1 MEKRMTSTSRNEVE
15 ASSLE
20 AGYTGA
26 DLVVET
32 LLRNGVDTVFGIP
45 GVHTLALYDAL
56 HERPMR
62 HILARHEQ
70 GAGFMADGYARAS
83 GRPGVAFI
91 ITGPGVTNFATPVGQ
106 AYTDGSPVMIVSS
119 NVASPYL
126 DAMKGNLHD
135 LKNQMAVMEA
145 VTQWNERVLD
155 PADTPATVAEGL
167 RRLTNGRTRPVH
179 IELPID
185 VLDERAGAVDVP
197 AVRRE
202 ERRSD
207 PRSIE
212 EAVDFLS
219 ASSKVIVYVGGGAVV
234 SPAPEAIVSIAER
247 FSAPIVCS
255 VMGKGAVPEDHPLFL
270 ATIWDRSDP
279 MANAF
284 FEEADTIIVIG
295 SKLGAQATGIFSLP
309 IPERM
314 VRIDIDAD
322 EMERNANPDVAILA
336 DAGVAA
342 LDLATALA
350 ERNIHRRSFPRERI
364 ADARRYLLDTG
375 FGADRTDYIQAIRR
389 AVPRDGITVWDMT
402 MMSYVA
408 CYRYPVLEPR
418 TFLFPAGYGTLGFA
432 LPAALGAKLA
442 QPNKDVVAFVGDGGF
457 QFTMQELA
465 TAVMFDINIPIV
477 IFDDSTYS
485 AVKDAQKS
493 WRDGR
498 FQAVDLVNP
507 EFSTIA
513 DAYGIPSVRAE
524 SADAL
529 EQAIRDAFERD
540 SPTLIIAPIP
550 GWV

>member
-1 MEKRMTSTSRNEVE
+1 MTS
-15 ASSLE
+15 SSTQHSDETTVSGL
-20 AGYTGA
+20 TGA

-32 LLRNGVDTVFGIP
+32 LLANGVDTVFGIP

-91 ITGPGVTNFATPVGQ
+91 ITGPGVTNVATPVGQ

-119 NVASPYL
+119 NVAAPYL
-126 DAMKGNLHD
+126 DAMRGNLHD

-145 VTQWNERVLD
+145 VTQWNQRVLD
-155 PADTPATVAEGL
+155 PGNAPAATAEGL

-185 VLDERAGAVDVP
+185 VMDERCEDVTIPSVSSERIAPDP
-197 AVRRE
+197 AA
-202 ERRSD
+202 
-207 PRSIE
+207 IE
-212 EAVDFLS
+212 AAADAIAES
-219 ASSKVIVYVGGGAVV
+219 NRVIIYVGGGAVA
-234 SPAPEAIVSIAER
+234 SPAPEAIIAIAER
-247 FSAPIVCS
+247 LSAPIVSS
-255 VMGKGAVPEDHPLFL
+255 VMGKGAVPDDHPLKL
-270 ATIWDRSDP
+270 AVIWDRSDP
-279 MANAF
+279 MASSF
-284 FEEADTIIVIG
+284 FEEADTILVIG
-295 SKLGAQATGIFSLP
+295 SKLGAQATDMFELP
-309 IPERM
+309 LPQRII
-314 VRIDIDAD
+314 RIDIDPD
-322 EMERNANPDVAILA
+322 EMNRNVTPEVPVLA
-336 DAGVAA
+336 DAA
-342 LDLATALA
+342 LATIELAATLA
-350 ERNIHRRSFPRERI
+350 ERKIHLHSFSKERI
-364 ADARRYLLDTG
+364 ASARDYLMMNG
-375 FGADRTDYIQAIRR
+375 FGADRDDYIQAIRR

-418 TFLFPAGYGTLGFA
+418 TFMFPAGYGTLGFA

-442 QPNKDVVAFVGDGGF
+442 QPDKAVVAIVGDGGF

-465 TAVMFDINIPIV
+465 TAVMFGINIPIV

-485 AVKDAQKS
+485 AVKDAQKQ

-507 EFSTIA
+507 EFTTLA
-513 DAYGIPSVRAE
+513 DAYGIPWARPVNATDFEAE
-524 SADAL
+524 LKAAL
-529 EQAIRDAFERD
+529 ERD

>member
-1 MEKRMTSTSRNEVE
+1 MTS
-15 ASSLE
+15 SSTQHSDETTVSGL
-20 AGYTGA
+20 TGA

-32 LLRNGVDTVFGIP
+32 LLANGVDTVFGIP

-91 ITGPGVTNFATPVGQ
+91 ITGPGVTNVATPVGQ

-119 NVASPYL
+119 NVAAPYL
-126 DAMKGNLHD
+126 DAMRGNLHD

-145 VTQWNERVLD
+145 VTQWNQRVLNPGD
-155 PADTPATVAEGL
+155 APAATAESL

-185 VLDERAGAVDVP
+185 VMDERC
-197 AVRRE
+197 E
-202 ERRSD
+202 EVTIPSVSSERIAPD
-207 PRSIE
+207 AAAIE
-212 EAVDFLS
+212 AAADAIAES
-219 ASSKVIVYVGGGAVV
+219 NRVIIYVGGGAVA
-234 SPAPEAIVSIAER
+234 SPAPEAIIAIAER
-247 FSAPIVCS
+247 LSAPIVSS
-255 VMGKGAVPEDHPLFL
+255 VMGKGAVPDDHPLKL
-270 ATIWDRSDP
+270 AVIWDRSDP
-279 MANAF
+279 MASSF
-284 FEEADTIIVIG
+284 FEEADTILVIG
-295 SKLGAQATGIFSLP
+295 SKLGAQATDMFELP
-309 IPERM
+309 LPQRII
-314 VRIDIDAD
+314 RIDIDPD
-322 EMERNANPDVAILA
+322 EMNRNVTPEVPVLA
-336 DAGVAA
+336 DAA
-342 LDLATALA
+342 LATIELAATLA
-350 ERNIHRRSFPRERI
+350 ERKIHLHSFSKERI
-364 ADARRYLLDTG
+364 ASARDYLMTNG
-375 FGADRTDYIQAIRR
+375 FGADRDDYIQAIRR

-418 TFLFPAGYGTLGFA
+418 TFMFPAGYGTLGFA

-442 QPNKDVVAFVGDGGF
+442 QPDKAVVAIVGDGGF

-465 TAVMFDINIPIV
+465 TAVMFGINIPIV

-485 AVKDAQKS
+485 AVKDAQKQ

-507 EFSTIA
+507 EFTTLA
-513 DAYGIPSVRAE
+513 DAYGIPWARPENATDFEAE
-524 SADAL
+524 LKAAL
-529 EQAIRDAFERD
+529 ERD

>member
-1 MEKRMTSTSRNEVE
+1 MGSPEHE
-15 ASSLE
+15 ASERTVTGL
-20 AGYTGA
+20 TGA

-32 LLRNGVDTVFGIP
+32 LLANGVDTVFGIP

-56 HERPMR
+56 HERPIR

-91 ITGPGVTNFATPVGQ
+91 ITGPGVTNVATPVGQ
-106 AYTDGSPVMIVSS
+106 AFTDGSPVMIVSS

-155 PADTPATVAEGL
+155 PADAPAATAEGV
-167 RRLTNGRTRPVH
+167 RRMLNGRARPVH

-185 VLDERAGAVDVP
+185 VMDERVDLAAIPIVDIAPMAPDPAAIEAAV
-197 AVRRE
+197 ALLAE
-202 ERRSD
+202 
-207 PRSIE
+207 
-212 EAVDFLS
+212 
-219 ASSKVIVYVGGGAVV
+219 SSKVVVYLGGGAVV
-234 SPAPEAIVSIAER
+234 SPAPEAILSIAER
-247 FSAPIVCS
+247 FSAPIINS
-255 VMGKGAVPEDHPLFL
+255 VMGKGAVPADHPLNL

-279 MANAF
+279 LADAF
-284 FEEADTIIVIG
+284 LEEADAIIVIG
-295 SKLGAQATGIFSLP
+295 SKLGAQATHMFELP
-309 IPERM
+309 LPKRM
-314 VRIDIDAD
+314 IRIDIDAE
-322 EMERNANPDVAILA
+322 EMHRNASPEVAIVA
-336 DAGVAA
+336 DAALAVIELAA
-342 LDLATALA
+342 ALA
-350 ERNIHRRSFPRERI
+350 ERIIHRESFSRDRI
-364 ADARRYLLDTG
+364 TEARNYLLANG
-375 FGADRTDYIQAIRR
+375 FGADRDDYIQAIRR

-408 CYRYPVLEPR
+408 SYRYPALEPR

-442 QPNKDVVAFVGDGGF
+442 QPDKAVVAIVGDGGF

-465 TAVMFDINIPIV
+465 TAVMFNINIPIV

-485 AVKDAQKS
+485 AVKDAQMR
-493 WRDGR
+493 WRDAR
-498 FQAVDLVNP
+498 YQAVDLINP
-507 EFSTIA
+507 DFTLIA
-513 DAYGIPSVRAE
+513 DAYGIPWSRPETA
-524 SADAL
+524 ADLETELTAAL
-529 EQAIRDAFERD
+529 SRD

-550 GWV
+550 AWV

>member
-1 MEKRMTSTSRNEVE
+1 MSATSEAPRSTTVE
-15 ASSLE
+15 AGL
-20 AGYTGA
+20 TGA

-32 LLRNGVDTVFGIP
+32 LVRNGVDTVFGIP

-91 ITGPGVTNFATPVGQ
+91 ITGPGVTNVATPVGQ

-119 NVASPYL
+119 NVATPYL

-155 PADTPATVAEGL
+155 PAETPTVVAEGL
-167 RRLTNGRTRPVH
+167 SRLTNGRTRPVH

-185 VLDERAGAVDVP
+185 VMDERVGEAVIP
-197 AVRRE
+197 AVVAAATPP
-202 ERRSD
+202 D
-207 PRSIE
+207 PKAIE
-212 EAVDFLS
+212 AAVDFLS
-219 ASSKVIVYVGGGAVV
+219 VSSKVIVYVGGGAVV
-234 SPAPEAIVSIAER
+234 SPAPEAIISIAER
-247 FSAPIVCS
+247 FSAPIVSS
-255 VMGKGAVPEDHPLFL
+255 VMGKGAVPEDHPLYL

-314 VRIDIDAD
+314 IRIDIDAD
-322 EMERNANPDVAILA
+322 EIDRNANPDVSIVA
-336 DAGVAA
+336 DAGLSA
-342 LDLATALA
+342 LELATALA
-350 ERNIHRRSFPRERI
+350 ERNLHLESFPRQRI
-364 ADARRYLLDTG
+364 AEAKRYLLDTG
-375 FGADRTDYIQAIRR
+375 FGADRSDYIQAIRR
-389 AVPRDGITVWDMT
+389 AVPPDGITVWDMT

-442 QPNKDVVAFVGDGGF
+442 CPDKDVVAFVGDGGF

-465 TAVMFDINIPIV
+465 TAVMFGINIPIV

-485 AVKDAQKS
+485 AVKDAQRN
-493 WRDGR
+493 WRESR

-507 EFSTIA
+507 DFTKIA
-513 DAYGIPSVRAE
+513 DAYGIPWVRPE

-529 EQAIRDAFERD
+529 EMEIKTAFNRD

>member
-1 MEKRMTSTSRNEVE
+1 MTS
-15 ASSLE
+15 SSTQHSDETTVSGL
-20 AGYTGA
+20 TGA

-32 LLRNGVDTVFGIP
+32 LLANGVDTVFGIP

-91 ITGPGVTNFATPVGQ
+91 ITGPGVTNVATPVGQ

-119 NVASPYL
+119 NVAAPYL
-126 DAMKGNLHD
+126 DAMRGNLHD

-145 VTQWNERVLD
+145 VTQWNQRVLD
-155 PADTPATVAEGL
+155 PGNAPAATAEGL

-185 VLDERAGAVDVP
+185 VMDERCEDVTIPSVSSERIAPDP
-197 AVRRE
+197 AA
-202 ERRSD
+202 
-207 PRSIE
+207 IE
-212 EAVDFLS
+212 AAADAIAE
-219 ASSKVIVYVGGGAVV
+219 SSRVIIYVGGGAVA
-234 SPAPEAIVSIAER
+234 SPAPEAIIAIAER
-247 FSAPIVCS
+247 LSAPIVSS
-255 VMGKGAVPEDHPLFL
+255 VMGKGAVPDDHPLKL
-270 ATIWDRSDP
+270 AVIWDRSDP
-279 MANAF
+279 MASSF
-284 FEEADTIIVIG
+284 FEEADTILVIG
-295 SKLGAQATGIFSLP
+295 SKLGAQATDMFELP
-309 IPERM
+309 LPQRII
-314 VRIDIDAD
+314 RIDIDPD
-322 EMERNANPDVAILA
+322 EMNRNVTPEVPVLA
-336 DAGVAA
+336 DAA
-342 LDLATALA
+342 LATIELAATLA
-350 ERNIHRRSFPRERI
+350 ERKIHLHSFSKERI
-364 ADARRYLLDTG
+364 ASARDYLMMNG
-375 FGADRTDYIQAIRR
+375 FGADRDDYIQAIRR

-418 TFLFPAGYGTLGFA
+418 TFMFPAGYGTLGFA

-442 QPNKDVVAFVGDGGF
+442 QPDKAVVAIVGDGGF

-465 TAVMFDINIPIV
+465 TAVMFGINIPIV

-485 AVKDAQKS
+485 AVKDAQKQ

-507 EFSTIA
+507 EFTTLA
-513 DAYGIPSVRAE
+513 DAYGIPWARPVNATDFEAE
-524 SADAL
+524 LKAAL
-529 EQAIRDAFERD
+529 ERD

>member
-1 MEKRMTSTSRNEVE
+1 MSATSKTSHSTAVE
-15 ASSLE
+15 AGL
-20 AGYTGA
+20 TGA

-91 ITGPGVTNFATPVGQ
+91 ITGPGVTNVATPVGQ

-155 PADTPATVAEGL
+155 ASDTPAAVAEGL
-167 RRLTNGRTRPVH
+167 NRLTNGRTRPVH

-185 VLDERAGAVDVP
+185 VMDERAGAVEIP
-197 AVRRE
+197 AVVAQPVPPK
-202 ERRSD
+202 
-207 PRSIE
+207 PRDIE
-212 EAVDFLS
+212 AAVDFLS
-219 ASSKVIVYVGGGAVV
+219 VANKVIVYVGGGAVV
-234 SPAPEAIVSIAER
+234 SSASEAIISIAER
-247 FSAPIVCS
+247 FSAPIVSS

-314 VRIDIDAD
+314 IRIDIDAE
-322 EMERNANPDVAILA
+322 EMERNANPDIAIVA
-336 DAGVAA
+336 DAGLAS
-342 LDLATALA
+342 LELATALA
-350 ERNIHRRSFPRERI
+350 ERNLHLKSFPPDRI
-364 ADARRYLLDTG
+364 AKAKQYLLDTG
-375 FGADRTDYIQAIRR
+375 FGADRNEYIQAIRR
-389 AVPRDGITVWDMT
+389 AMPSDGITVWDMT

-442 QPNKDVVAFVGDGGF
+442 CPEKDVVAFVGDGGF

-485 AVKDAQKS
+485 AVKDAQKH
-493 WRDGR
+493 WREGR
-498 FQAVDLVNP
+498 YQAVDLVNP
-507 EFSTIA
+507 DFTKIA
-513 DAYGIPSVRAE
+513 EAYGIPWVRAE
-524 SADAL
+524 SAEAL
-529 EQAIRDAFERD
+529 EQEIGNAFKRD